1 MASSNFIQLKNL
13 SYIEGPSFVAKQN
26 MEKKRIAAAIKRKPP
41 RMNSF
46 DTEEETE
53 TEPP

>member
-13 SYIEGPSFVAKQN
+13 SYIEGPSFIAKQN

-41 RMNSF
+41 RDSF

>member
-13 SYIEGPSFVAKQN
+13 SYIEGPSFVAKQA
-26 MEKKRIAAAIKRKPP
+26 MERKRITAIKSRTP
-41 RMNSF
+41 RDPF
-46 DTEEETE
+46 ETEEETE